1 MDRERA
7 GLLAQAIKARVPMR
21 DAPCDNSA
29 YQRERLEKIRTIELY
44 GDDRIIDRVVERTYA
59 RHPASSTKRGAA
71 ASATHNPHHRPY
83 KIIAVDFDGCL
94 CTNVWPEIGEPNT
107 KLIYRLKFR
116 RAHGDKL
123 ILWTCREGA
132 LLDVALEWCRA
143 HGLEFDAANENLPEM
158 VERYGGDCRKISAD
172 EYWDDKAVNVRA

>member
-1 MDRERA
+1 
-7 GLLAQAIKARVPMR
+7 MR
-21 DAPCDNSA
+21 
-29 YQRERLEKIRTIELY
+29 TFELY

-83 KIIAVDFDGCL
+83 KILAVDFDGCL
-94 CTNVWPEIGEPNT
+94 CTNAWPEIGEPNT

-123 ILWTCREGA
+123 ILWTCREGESLA
-132 LLDVALEWCRA
+132 EAVEWCRA
-143 HGLEFDAANENLPEM
+143 RGLEFDAVNENLPEM
-158 VERYGGDCRKISAD
+158 TEMYGNDSRKIGSD
-172 EYWDDKAVNVRA
+172 LYIDDKAENVRA